1 MWGTLVLKGHPERVT
16 FSLENSKI
24 DTTKTVFRIPTKN
37 PSYSFSFSES
47 IELK

>member
-1 MWGTLVLKGHPERVT
+1 MWGTLALKGHPEIVP

-24 DTTKTVFRIPTKN
+24 DTTKTLFCIPTKN
-37 PSYSFSFSES
+37 PSCSFSLSEG